1 MTEKNENQIQTNLIN
16 YKIVKCKNFSKYGSC
31 RYGSKCLFAHGN
43 LKLRTKEEN
52 LNQMDNNSIMTPNNI
67 NMGDILP
74 MVQGTD
80 MNLMQ
85 FMTPNNG
92 NIEQKQFMINNI
104 MVQQNQGMYNK

>member
-16 YKIVKCKNFSKYGSC
+16 YKIVKCKNFSKYGSW
-31 RYGSKCLFAHGN
+31 RYGSKCLFAHWN

-52 LNQMDNNSIMTPNNI
+52 LNQMNNNSIMTPNNI

>member
-1 MTEKNENQIQTNLIN
+1 MN
-16 YKIVKCKNFSKYGSC
+16 
-31 RYGSKCLFAHGN
+31 
-43 LKLRTKEEN
+43 
-52 LNQMDNNSIMTPNNI
+52 NNSIMTPNNI
-67 NMGDILP
+67 NMGGILP

-104 MVQQNQGMYNK
+104 MAQQNQGMYNKYLI